1 MGLANMVA
9 EERKAGGAPLSFQ
22 YANYE
27 VAQDLF
33 ARLRDGGGS
42 KEEQN
47 NMMEILLDPKPPS
60 AKEEAARE
68 QDDRDR
74 DRDDRDGG
82 YDRPTNRDRERD
94 DFEPPRR
101 PPERNYGGMRSDQKF
116 QGRSVCRQFQRDGRC
131 TYGDACKFVHQG
143 EDGRPFN

>member
-9 EERKAGGAPLSFQ
+9 EERKAGGAPVSFQ

-68 QDDRDR
+68 QDDRERERDDRDTGYDRPQR
-74 DRDDRDGG
+74 DRDD
-82 YDRPTNRDRERD
+82 
-94 DFEPPRR
+94 FEQRR
-101 PPERNYGGMRSDQKF
+101 PPERYGGMRSDNKF
-116 QGRSVCRQFQRDGRC
+116 QG
-131 TYGDACKFVHQG
+131 
-143 EDGRPFN
+143 